1 MDRIQATAELDSVI
15 CSESLSSA
23 VTNAIN
29 TFFVPAVIILA
40 LSTVACHLKD
50 YVEKN
55 LYGVYNLT
63 IQVEM
68 CVIFLVI

>member
-55 LYGVYNLT
+55 CTEY
-63 IQVEM
+63 I
-68 CVIFLVI
+68 I